1 MAYAQIVSAKKKM
14 RTKMK
19 NNSQRS
25 LLLGITAIFIS
36 LSLFTAILF
45 ETNHKGHEA
54 HCHEDNCPVCFLLQI
69 IHNTNKQTAPIQLI
83 SVKFSAFYY
92 INLFVISAL
101 LLVPATLVKQKI
113 KLVI

>member
-1 MAYAQIVSAKKKM
+1 
-14 RTKMK
+14 MK
-19 NNSQRS
+19 NNPKRPRKFC
-25 LLLGITAIFIS
+25 LTAILIF

-54 HCHEDNCPVCFLLQI
+54 NCHEEKCPICFVLQI

-83 SVKFSAFYY
+83 SVEFSAFNY

-101 LLVPATLVKQKI
+101 LLAPATLVKQKI

>member
-1 MAYAQIVSAKKKM
+1 
-14 RTKMK
+14 MK
-19 NNSQRS
+19 NNPKRP
-25 LLLGITAIFIS
+25 LKFCLTAILIF

-45 ETNHKGHEA
+45 ETNHKGHETN
-54 HCHEDNCPVCFLLQI
+54 CHEENCPICFLLQI

-83 SVKFSAFYY
+83 SVEFSAFNY

-101 LLVPATLVKQKI
+101 LLAPATLVKQKI

>member
-14 RTKMK
+14 RIVMK
-19 NNSQRS
+19 NKPKSAHF
-25 LLLGITAIFIS
+25 LWLTAILIS
-36 LSLFTAILF
+36 FSLFTAIIF
-45 ETNHKGHEA
+45 ETNHLGHEEV
-54 HCHEDNCPVCFLLQI
+54 CKEENCPICFFLQI